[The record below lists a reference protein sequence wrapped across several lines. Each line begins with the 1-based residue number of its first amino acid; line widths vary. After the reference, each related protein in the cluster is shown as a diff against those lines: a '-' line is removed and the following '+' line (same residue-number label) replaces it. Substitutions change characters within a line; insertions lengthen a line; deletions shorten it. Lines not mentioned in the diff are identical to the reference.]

1 MNEAT
6 RSPIPSLPEVGPS
19 GLLIRTTRVDDADA
33 VTALVNLPGYRFG
46 TLRLPFQSV
55 EGTRRWLEQQGEDGL
70 SLVAVLDEAIV
81 GNLGLFRDKGRR
93 QHAAHFGMGVHDQ
106 HVGTGIGTA
115 LLAALIDTADNWL
128 AIRRLELTVYTDNA
142 SAIHLYEKF
151 GFVREGILRDYAF
164 RDGRYVD
171 ALTMARLHR

>member
-1 MNEAT
+1 MSEAT
-6 RSPIPSLPEVGPS
+6 RSPILSLPEGGLS
-19 GLLIRTTRVDDADA
+19 ELLIRTTRVDDTDA

-55 EGTRRWLEQQGEDGL
+55 QGTRKWLEQQGDDGL
-70 SLVAVLDEAIV
+70 SLVAVLDGAIV

-93 QHAAHFGMGVHDQ
+93 RHAAHFGMGVHDQ
-106 HVGTGIGTA
+106 HVGKGIGTA
-115 LLAALIDTADNWL
+115 LLAALIDAADNWL

-142 SAIHLYEKF
+142 AAIHLYEKS

-164 RDGRYVD
+164 RAGTYVD
-171 ALTMARLHR
+171 AFTMARLHQ